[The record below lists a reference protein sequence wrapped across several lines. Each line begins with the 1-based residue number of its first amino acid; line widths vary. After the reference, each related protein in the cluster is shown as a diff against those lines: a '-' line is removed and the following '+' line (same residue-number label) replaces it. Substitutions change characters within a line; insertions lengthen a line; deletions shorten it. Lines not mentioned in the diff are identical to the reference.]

1 MILQDYSFQK
11 GYDLKT
17 LFNEVSSSYRIDACA
32 LFMIHDKLNYTSLLE
47 KSATKKT
54 NDINIDFIDL
64 GKKDQLLNLAI
75 HKKQI
80 VVCDRDLLFEGQLY
94 RHLLNQ
100 MAQEMFFPIFS
111 YDSQKKEVIGCL
123 YFGCENTRPKFSEL
137 LSDLSFTDYIQKI
150 GSLYNNVYNQYNS
163 NRNLLIYLN
172 TISEIYRNHCQRID
186 HPYNVAF
193 WCSLIAKQIEL
204 SEPDCFKLNIS
215 AILHDIGILLVPQH
229 IVNKPGK
236 LNEDEDKIIKKHPI
250 YGYNLTRDL
259 DYGVSDL
266 SNVDDIIRHHH
277 ERYDGTGYPDGLK
290 GEAIPFM
297 SRIIAIADAA
307 DAMLSARPYKETM
320 TIKDVI
326 RELSACRG
334 TQFDP
339 FLIDA
344 IIHIFEK
351 QQEDISS
358 VLGTMAWGSMIISTD
373 KGSCNFQGDIIK
385 NNHGFEFISGTLNFE
400 NTNLIEISDIRDCI
414 VIIERNGKFYEF
426 TAFLKKISANKIDIE
441 SIQYQPKSQY
451 FSLYWDLFGEIHEKE
466 NYISEISI
474 KKIGGNLINCYLLK
488 NVTLKLN
495 QIYTITI
502 KFDDGEYLSIPGKNL
517 RAYEYGSYMY
527 YDFEFNNLNESI
539 RTKIFKQIFKKQ
551 AEKRQSIFKVSS
563 FFG

>member
-1 MILQDYSFQK
+1 MNHELL
-11 GYDLKT
+11 YDGRQYK
-17 LFNEVSSSYRIDACA
+17 
-32 LFMIHDKLNYTSLLE
+32 
-47 KSATKKT
+47 
-54 NDINIDFIDL
+54 
-64 GKKDQLLNLAI
+64 
-75 HKKQI
+75 
-80 VVCDRDLLFEGQLY
+80 
-94 RHLLNQ
+94 HLLNH
-100 MAQEMFFPIFS
+100 MAQEFFCPIFS
-111 YDSQKKEVIGCL
+111 FDHLRKEVIGCL
-123 YFGCENTRPKFSEL
+123 YLGCENARPKFSEL
-137 LSDLSFTDYIQKI
+137 ISEQPFSDCILKI
-150 GSLYNNVYNQYNS
+150 DSLYNNVYYQYNS

-193 WCSLIAKQIEL
+193 WCSLIAKQIDL
-204 SEPDCFKLNIS
+204 SETECFKLNIA
-215 AILHDIGILLVPQH
+215 AILHDVGILLVPQQ
-229 IVNKPGK
+229 IVIKPGK

-259 DYGVSDL
+259 DYGVPDL
-266 SNVDDIIRHHH
+266 NNVDDIIRHHH

-290 GEAIPFM
+290 GENIPFM

-320 TIKDVI
+320 PIKDVI
-326 RELSACRG
+326 RELSACKG

-339 FLIDA
+339 HLIDA
-344 IIHIFEK
+344 IINIFEK

-385 NNHGFEFISGTLNFE
+385 KDHGFEFISGTLNFE
-400 NTNLIEISDIRDCI
+400 NTNLIDISEIRDCI

-451 FSLYWDLFGEIHEKE
+451 FSLYWDLFGEIHEKDT
-466 NYISEISI
+466 YISEISI
-474 KKIGGNLINCYLLK
+474 KKIGGNLINCYLLE
-488 NVTLKLN
+488 NVPLKLN
-495 QIYTITI
+495 QTYTITI
-502 KFDDGEYLSIPGKNL
+502 KFDDGEFLSIPGKNL

-551 AEKRQSIFKVSS
+551 AEKRKSIFKVSS
-563 FFG
+563 FLG

>member
-1 MILQDYSFQK
+1 
-11 GYDLKT
+11 
-17 LFNEVSSSYRIDACA
+17 
-32 LFMIHDKLNYTSLLE
+32 MIHDKLNYTSLLE
-47 KSATKKT
+47 KFESKKT
-54 NDINIDFIDL
+54 YGLNIDFVDL

-80 VVCDRDLLFEGQLY
+80 VIGDHDLLFEGQQY
-94 RHLLNQ
+94 KHLLNH
-100 MAQEMFFPIFS
+100 MAQEIFCPIFS
-111 YDSQKKEVIGCL
+111 FDRQRKEVVGCL
-123 YFGCENTRPKFSEL
+123 YLGSENAKPKFSEL
-137 LSDLSFTDYIQKI
+137 ISEPSFANYILKI
-150 GSLYNNVYNQYNS
+150 DSLYNNVYNQYNS

-193 WCSLIAKQIEL
+193 WCSLIAKQIGL

-215 AILHDIGILLVPQH
+215 AILHDVGILLVPQH

-259 DYGVSDL
+259 DYSVPNL
-266 SNVDDIIRHHH
+266 NNIDDIIRHHH

-290 GEAIPFM
+290 GESIPFM

-307 DAMLSARPYKETM
+307 DAMLSLRPYKETM
-320 TIKDVI
+320 PIKDVI
-326 RELSACRG
+326 RELSACKG

-339 FLIDA
+339 YLIDA
-344 IIHIFEK
+344 IIYIFEK

-385 NNHGFEFISGTLNFE
+385 KEHGFEFISGTLNFE
-400 NTNLIEISDIRDCI
+400 NTNLIDISEIRDCI

-451 FSLYWDLFGEIHEKE
+451 FSLYWDLFGEIHEQQK
-466 NYISEISI
+466 YISEISI
-474 KKIGGNLINCYLLK
+474 KKIGGNLINCYLLE
-488 NVTLKLN
+488 NVPLKLN

-517 RAYEYGSYMY
+517 RAYEYGTYMY

>member
-1 MILQDYSFQK
+1 
-11 GYDLKT
+11 
-17 LFNEVSSSYRIDACA
+17 
-32 LFMIHDKLNYTSLLE
+32 
-47 KSATKKT
+47 
-54 NDINIDFIDL
+54 
-64 GKKDQLLNLAI
+64 
-75 HKKQI
+75 
-80 VVCDRDLLFEGQLY
+80 
-94 RHLLNQ
+94 
-100 MAQEMFFPIFS
+100 
-111 YDSQKKEVIGCL
+111 
-123 YFGCENTRPKFSEL
+123 
-137 LSDLSFTDYIQKI
+137 
-150 GSLYNNVYNQYNS
+150 
-163 NRNLLIYLN
+163 
-172 TISEIYRNHCQRID
+172 
-186 HPYNVAF
+186 
-193 WCSLIAKQIEL
+193 
-204 SEPDCFKLNIS
+204 
-215 AILHDIGILLVPQH
+215 
-229 IVNKPGK
+229 
-236 LNEDEDKIIKKHPI
+236 
-250 YGYNLTRDL
+250 
-259 DYGVSDL
+259 
-266 SNVDDIIRHHH
+266 
-277 ERYDGTGYPDGLK
+277 
-290 GEAIPFM
+290 
-297 SRIIAIADAA
+297 
-307 DAMLSARPYKETM
+307 M

-351 QQEDISS
+351 QQEEISS
-358 VLGTMAWGSMIISTD
+358 VLGTKAWGSKIISTD